1 MLAAARKLWL
11 APLLVLQHS
20 SLLSTA
26 TCNSF
31 VSQRETAGAADFCK
45 IIPSSQRNSNS
56 EILAN
61 TALLRSAH

>member
-26 TCNSF
+26 T
-31 VSQRETAGAADFCK
+31 VQQLRGTA
-45 IIPSSQRNSNS
+45 RNRV
-56 EILAN
+56 
-61 TALLRSAH
+61 ALPTLQNYATELSVL

>member
-31 VSQRETAGAADFCK
+31 ASRRETASRSRFCK
-45 IIPSSQRNSNS
+45 K
-56 EILAN
+56 
-61 TALLRSAH
+61 